1 MNNYKQILSHPILSE
16 KSSNLSAT
24 LNKYVFKVE
33 KNANKL
39 EIKSAIE
46 SRFNVKVAK
55 VSTMNVRGKLKNMTI
70 KSNGNVIRTSGNRSS
85 WKKAIITLA
94 EGDSIDLLTGEMQ

>member
-1 MNNYKQILSHPILSE
+1 MNNHKQILTHPILSE

-39 EIKSAIE
+39 EIKSAVE
-46 SRFNVKVAK
+46 NRFNVKVVK
-55 VSTMNVRGKLKNMTI
+55 VSTLNVRGKLKNMTI

-94 EGDSIDLLTGEMQ
+94 EGETIDLLTGEM

>member
-1 MNNYKQILSHPILSE
+1 MNNKQILNHPILSE
-16 KSSNLSAT
+16 KSSTLSAT

-33 KNANKL
+33 KKANKL

-46 SRFNVKVAK
+46 DRFNVKVIK
-55 VSTMNVRGKLKNMTI
+55 VSTLNVRGKLKNMTI

-85 WKKAIITLA
+85 WKKAIVTLA
-94 EGDSIDLLTGEMQ
+94 KGESIDLLSGEMQ

>member
-1 MNNYKQILSHPILSE
+1 MNKHKQILSHPILSE

-39 EIKSAIE
+39 EIKSAVE
-46 SRFNVKVAK
+46 NRFNVKVVK
-55 VSTMNVRGKLKNMTI
+55 VSTLNVRGKLKNMTI

-94 EGDSIDLLTGEMQ
+94 EGQTIDLLNGQV

>member
-1 MNNYKQILSHPILSE
+1 MTHWSIH
-16 KSSNLSAT
+16 
-24 LNKYVFKVE
+24 
-33 KNANKL
+33 ANKL

-46 SRFNVKVAK
+46 SRFNVKVTK

-70 KSNGNVIRTSGNRSS
+70 KSNGNVIRTSGNKSS